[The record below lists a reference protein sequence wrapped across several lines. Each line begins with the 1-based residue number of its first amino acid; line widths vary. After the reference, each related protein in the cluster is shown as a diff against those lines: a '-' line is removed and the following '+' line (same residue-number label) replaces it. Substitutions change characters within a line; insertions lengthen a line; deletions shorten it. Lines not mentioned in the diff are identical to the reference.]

1 MKKILFL
8 ILGFI
13 TLILG
18 IIGVFLPVLP
28 TTPFLLLSATCFL
41 KSSEKL
47 YLWLVNHKILGLYV
61 KSYIEYRAITS
72 RAKIISIFTLWL
84 FILISVIFFLEILWM
99 RVLLLFIAICVT
111 IYLLRMKRLT
121 KEMIINNEL
130 NVVEN

>member
-41 KSSEKL
+41 KSSKKL
-47 YLWLVNHKILGLYV
+47 YLWLINHKILGLYV

-99 RVLLLFIAICVT
+99 RVLLLFIATCVT
-111 IYLLRMKRLT
+111 IYLLRMKTLT